1 MFRKFALSKA
11 ELNSEVYLDD
21 CMGKVV
27 FLTSS
32 YVVIAWENGK
42 VTSTHINDKHDFK
55 EKAIVRSDGTWLY
68 RGDKVYRGHTAL
80 VIAARTHDM
89 LQFSDQSVTIMAGGD
104 MTLDK
109 NLFSLLPRKRTI
121 IVRGV
126 EIAAPVQ
133 GPVPERKLL
142 YYPSLTAF
150 AKFETVMFF
159 DTEWHTSMLKR
170 GLFWEKPEDA
180 AAYVKALTSK

>member
-1 MFRKFALSKA
+1 MFRKYDLSKA
-11 ELNSEVYLDD
+11 ELNCEVYSN
-21 CMGKVV
+21 GVKGEVV

-42 VTSTHINDKHDFK
+42 VSSTHINDVHDCK
-55 EKAIVRSDGTWLY
+55 EKAIVRLDGTWLY
-68 RGDKVYRGHTAL
+68 RGDKVYQGHTPL
-80 VIAARTHDM
+80 VIAARTCDM
-89 LQFSDQSVTIMAGGD
+89 LRFSDQSVTVLVGRD
-104 MTLDK
+104 MDLDT
-109 NLFSLLPRKRTI
+109 NLFSLLPCKRTI

-133 GPVPERKLL
+133 GPVPERRML

-150 AKFETVMFF
+150 AKFENVMFF
-159 DTEWHTSMLKR
+159 DTEWHTSLLKR

-180 AAYVKALTSK
+180 VAYVDALTSK